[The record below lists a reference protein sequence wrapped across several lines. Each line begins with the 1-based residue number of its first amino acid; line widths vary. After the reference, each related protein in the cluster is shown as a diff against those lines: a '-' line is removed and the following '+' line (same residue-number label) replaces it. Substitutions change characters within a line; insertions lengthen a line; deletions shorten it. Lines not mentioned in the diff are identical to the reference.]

1 MNLDFPLIS
10 VVIPCYNVSAYVEK
24 AVDSIL
30 NQTYKNLEIWIIDDA
45 STDDTLAKIEGFKD
59 DRIKIVKFKSNT
71 KKVGAVNDVLKQV
84 KGDYIAFQD
93 ADDWSEPT
101 RIIKQ
106 FEKFNKDPN
115 LGVCFTNYRYIG
127 DKKGNA
133 KNISLTDQD
142 LKNEFLNFN
151 YLRDANSS
159 PTNCPSM
166 MISKMALQ
174 KTSGYSPY
182 FAGRIAEDIQW
193 IYRILKDFTG
203 VTINEILYNYA
214 VRNGSLIQM
223 ASHGINAKYSYS
235 FQLLSKLIYKDVHEG
250 IDLLAP
256 ANSELLQKTELEA
269 CEQALVEKIK
279 LLNNTKLIYEKS
291 LSYKIGKLLL
301 YPIHLFKRLTAKF

>member
-106 FEKFNKDPN
+106 FEEFNKDPN

-151 YLRDANSS
+151 YFRDANSS

-174 KTSGYSPY
+174 KTSGYNPY

-193 IYRILKDFTG
+193 IYRILKNFK
-203 VTINEILYNYA
+203 
-214 VRNGSLIQM
+214 
-223 ASHGINAKYSYS
+223 GI
-235 FQLLSKLIYKDVHEG
+235 
-250 IDLLAP
+250 
-256 ANSELLQKTELEA
+256 T
-269 CEQALVEKIK
+269 VEK
-279 LLNNTKLIYEKS
+279 T
-291 LSYKIGKLLL
+291 LSI
-301 YPIHLFKRLTAKF
+301 